1 MLAFGRNSFTLYLF
15 LISSIFTISYPFLF
29 YPLLETKLKLIYE
42 QSFPELDSDTILRV
56 IKGTIYI
63 YTWINEFSSILL
75 RVIIFSCLTILVTYL
90 LDIEKSFSFKEFFTF
105 FLSAEVILI
114 IGKLFT
120 IIFNYIQ
127 STYQLGQLKLFSSPL
142 TLSYYLAY
150 DEQNIVPSNQL
161 IDLINIYTVL
171 YILYIAIIINK
182 KLKYNLWENI
192 GLIFFIILTWIIILI
207 FNPIS
212 NLFSVSSS

>member
-1 MLAFGRNSFTLYLF
+1 MLAYDRNSFTLYLF
-15 LISSIFTISYPFLF
+15 LIIIIFTISYPFLF

-42 QSFPELDSDTILRV
+42 QSFPELDSDTILRA

-63 YTWINEFSSILL
+63 YTWVIEFSSILL
-75 RVIIFSCLTILVTYL
+75 RVLIFSCLTILVTYL
-90 LDIEKSFSFKEFFTF
+90 LDIEKSFSFKELFSF

-127 STYQLGQLKLFSSPL
+127 TSYQLGQLKLFSSPL
-142 TLSYYLAY
+142 TLSYYLVN
-150 DEQNIVPSNQL
+150 DEQNIFQSNQL
-161 IDLINIYTVL
+161 IDLINIYTAI
-171 YILYIAIIINK
+171 YILYISMIINK

-192 GLIFFIILTWIIILI
+192 GLIFFIILTWMIIII
-207 FNPIS
+207 FNPIGK
-212 NLFSVSSS
+212 LFSVSSS